1 MKKREHK
8 KRRESGAQ
16 QAARSPRAHRAAR
29 GLPRTGLRGR
39 PSTERRA
46 SRAKGEGRPVPAA
59 RRSERAPS
67 PSEPSCSQAEAPTG
81 RPAAGPDEIG
91 TGGDAPTGLARREAI
106 GSGAATVSVAA
117 AAQLLS
123 VS

>member
-1 MKKREHK
+1 
-8 KRRESGAQ
+8 
-16 QAARSPRAHRAAR
+16 
-29 GLPRTGLRGR
+29 
-39 PSTERRA
+39 
-46 SRAKGEGRPVPAA
+46 VPAA

-123 VS
+123 VSRRTVQYMLKNGRILGWRLPPRGWWRVTRESLARLGA